1 MAAKGARL
9 REERE
14 RLGLSQAELA
24 MNLGQSRDSQGRYET
39 GKRSPDWDYLD
50 SLSGLGA
57 DVLYI
62 LTGERRSSVPL
73 PDANQLPLRLRER
86 LAAAISAV
94 EAGLDLANRKA
105 SPAVKAELIMAAYDI
120 LARDGEAAT
129 AQIIH
134 LVRA

>member
-24 MNLGQSRDSQGRYET
+24 MNLGQSRDSQGRYES
-39 GKRSPDWDYLD
+39 GKRSPDWEYLD

-62 LTGERRSSVPL
+62 LTGERRSSVPM
-73 PDANQLPLRLRER
+73 PEANQLPQRLRER
-86 LAAAISAV
+86 LTAAISAV
-94 EAGLDLANRKA
+94 EAGLELANRKA
-105 SPAVKAELIMAAYDI
+105 APAVKAELIMAAYDI
-120 LARDGEAAT
+120 LAREGEAAT